1 MNNWDIE
8 KRFEVVYKQNS
19 IMTTVRILVDRET
32 GVQYL
37 LSTYGQAGGL
47 TMLVDKDGKP
57 LLYQR

>member
-19 IMTTVRILVDRET
+19 MMTTVRILVDRET

>member
-37 LSTYGQAGGL
+37 LSTYGQ